1 MSTGI
6 FIFLA
11 KICNTDVRKP
21 CGKKNAEIQYILGLE
36 FNAYLKK
43 WTRAMKSVNQE
54 ERGFIEGYAFLAQNF
69 GTILKVILLK
79 VSSSASVIIIS
90 PLTA

>member
-1 MSTGI
+1 
-6 FIFLA
+6 
-11 KICNTDVRKP
+11 
-21 CGKKNAEIQYILGLE
+21 
-36 FNAYLKK
+36 
-43 WTRAMKSVNQE
+43 MKSVNQE